1 MYEFFYMKSDV
12 CLQLHLAKLA
22 KESIER
28 SRNEDLKAMTK
39 RAQMRE
45 EELNSYIEDIGDKHG
60 SVLIKTSLASG
71 KLFMNCDE
79 FSHSKKQSKLIFF
92 KDSMLTL

>member
-1 MYEFFYMKSDV
+1 MYVWILLYEIW

-60 SVLIKTSLASG
+60 SVLIKTSLASEEIVYE
-71 KLFMNCDE
+71 LW
-79 FSHSKKQSKLIFF
+79 
-92 KDSMLTL
+92 

>member
-1 MYEFFYMKSDV
+1 MYEFCYMKSDV

-39 RAQMRE
+39 RVQMRE

-60 SVLIKTSLASG
+60 SVLIKISLVSEEIVYE
-71 KLFMNCDE
+71 LLWISDSN
-79 FSHSKKQSKLIFF
+79 KQPELVFF
-92 KDSMLTL
+92 KMSTFTL

>member
-1 MYEFFYMKSDV
+1 MYVWVLLYEIW

-39 RAQMRE
+39 RVQMRE

-60 SVLIKTSLASG
+60 SVLIKTSFVSEEIVYEL
-71 KLFMNCDE
+71 LRI
-79 FSHSKKQSKLIFF
+79 SHSN
-92 KDSMLTL
+92 

>member
-1 MYEFFYMKSDV
+1 MYVWVLLYEIW

-60 SVLIKTSLASG
+60 SVLIKTSFASEEIVYE
-71 KLFMNCDE
+71 LLRI
-79 FSHSKKQSKLIFF
+79 SHSN
-92 KDSMLTL
+92 

>member
-1 MYEFFYMKSDV
+1 MYVWILLYEIW

-22 KESIER
+22 KESVER

-60 SVLIKTSLASG
+60 SVLIKTSLASEEIVYE
-71 KLFMNCDE
+71 LW
-79 FSHSKKQSKLIFF
+79 
-92 KDSMLTL
+92 

>member
-1 MYEFFYMKSDV
+1 MHVHVCMKSDV

-60 SVLIKTSLASG
+60 SVLIKASLASEEIVYE
-71 KLFMNCDE
+71 L
-79 FSHSKKQSKLIFF
+79 
-92 KDSMLTL
+92 

>member
-60 SVLIKTSLASG
+60 SVLIKASLASEEIVYE
-71 KLFMNCDE
+71 LW
-79 FSHSKKQSKLIFF
+79 
-92 KDSMLTL
+92 